1 MNDSFST
8 STAVPTIAPLWRRL
22 AAIVYDTIVVSGLFI
37 FDTLIAHALVGTA
50 IQQGLPKAAFQ
61 TVLLFTAFA
70 YFAYFWT
77 HGGQTTGMKAWRIQV
92 RNADASR
99 FISINQALLRF
110 MVAIPAGLLGGLGF
124 LWMLFDPRR
133 MTWHDRYSESQ
144 MFMAPWPGNTKQ

>member
-1 MNDSFST
+1 MKDAFSPVDGMP
-8 STAVPTIAPLWRRL
+8 SVAPLWRRM
-22 AAIVYDTIVVSGLFI
+22 AAIVYDMIVLGGLFI
-37 FDTLIAHALVGTA
+37 FDTLVAHVLVGTA
-50 IQQGLPKAAFQ
+50 IQHGLAKAVFQ

-77 HGGQTTGMKAWRIQV
+77 HGGQTTGMKAWRIQL

-99 FISINQALLRF
+99 LISLNQALLRF
-110 MVAIPAGLLGGLGF
+110 VVAMPAALLGGLGF

-144 MFMAPWPGNTKQ
+144 MFMAPWPGNTRQ